1 MNFRQDFIDNHYE
14 KVASDYERS
23 FIGAFVSELLR
34 NHVNTEVDLYFSIV
48 KFEKN
53 LVFSLTQNEQ
63 ILNLER

>member
-14 KVASDYERS
+14 KVASDYESS
-23 FIGAFVSELLR
+23 FIGAFVSELLK

-53 LVFSLTQNEQ
+53 LGFSLTQNEQ
-63 ILNLER
+63 ILNLEK